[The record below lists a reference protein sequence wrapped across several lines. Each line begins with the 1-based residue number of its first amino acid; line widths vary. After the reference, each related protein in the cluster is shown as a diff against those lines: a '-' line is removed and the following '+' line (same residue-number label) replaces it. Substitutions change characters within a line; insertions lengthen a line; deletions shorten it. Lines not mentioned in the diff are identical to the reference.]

1 MTRKTILIIR
11 LSVAL
16 AFVAWGLLWAAIEVH
31 AGDSAKALSSAVL
44 WGMFGV
50 LVAPNA
56 ETVEDE
62 LRKHLKK

>member
-1 MTRKTILIIR
+1 MPRKTILIIR
-11 LSVAL
+11 LCVAM

-31 AGDSAKALSSAVL
+31 TGDGAKALSSAVL
-44 WGMFGV
+44 WGMLGV

-62 LRKHLKK
+62 VRKHLKK